1 MVDSAIFYAF
11 RRYFR
16 FEHMMLPTQFGT
28 AFRFVVR
35 FPRGQVFVVQQNVME
50 EEVWRAHPNAQAQ
63 IAERVSQQMIDRFMD
78 SMETWIRIAKDE
90 ITFKEILG
98 IQDIEQRMVA
108 LKRYGVEKI
117 LHDAKAELLN
127 ESSRGNELYKIP
139 IKAGLF
145 SVDAYYLKYK
155 DPSTGRQY
163 ISGVP
168 PQMGE
173 TKNADACMAWKH
185 GLSTKAY
192 LMLEPLVTES

>member
-1 MVDSAIFYAF
+1 
-11 RRYFR
+11 
-16 FEHMMLPTQFGT
+16 MLPTQFGT
-28 AFRFVVR
+28 AFRLVVR
-35 FPRGQVFVVQQNVME
+35 FPRSQVFVVQQNVME
-50 EEVWRAHPNAQAQ
+50 EEVWRNSHPTAQAQ
-63 IAERVSQQMIDRFMD
+63 IAERITEQMIDRFMD
-78 SMETWIRIAKDE
+78 SMGTWIRIAKDE

-117 LHDAKAELLN
+117 LHDTKAQLIN
-127 ESSRGNELYKIP
+127 ASTRGNELYMIP
-139 IKAGLF
+139 KSAGLF
-145 SVDAYYLKYK
+145 SIDAYYLKYQ

-185 GLSTKAY
+185 GLSTEAY
-192 LMLEPLVTES
+192 QMLVPLVTES